1 MAHCN
6 PQVLLLSVLLTVIS
20 ACKERPSMPVVVS
33 QEEDVALPCADSN
46 VMDPK
51 SCLRFKLI
59 NATNA
64 SRMKVIFARP
74 ETPEFQDAERV
85 KLKADANGQMSV
97 TLTKSRKSDEGL
109 YRCEIWQGW
118 ECILV
123 KNISLRV
130 RDCKVPAAVTAA
142 PSTPFNLNCPVEIT
156 SKQQGPQNISWA
168 MLIGGKPV
176 PITSKGVVVNETALA
191 FQSVNYSD
199 SQWYRCEYMLRQT
212 RRCFDIKLLVQ
223 EVEDV
228 AVTTTAPGIP
238 KILYILIKLQLNG
251 VFITEICFLS
261 SLALTTLTNTEII
274 SEPEKEESSGAFIAV
289 VASVIIGIAIMAALI
304 GLFIYRRC
312 NTPRV
317 PQQTLSYPGG
327 TLGGYEIVSLTLSE
341 DRSNRVNSIYQE
353 VPEEGPCT
361 FRY

>member
-20 ACKERPSMPVVVS
+20 ACKEHPPMPVVVS
-33 QEEDVALPCADSN
+33 QEEDVVLPCADSN

-64 SRMKVIFARP
+64 SRMRVIFARP

-85 KLKADANGQMSV
+85 KLKADANGRMSL

-130 RDCKVPAAVTAA
+130 RDCKVLTAVTAA

-176 PITSKGVVVNETALA
+176 PNTSKGVVVNETALA

-199 SQWYRCEYMLRQT
+199 SQWYRCEYMLGQT
-212 RRCFDIKLLVQ
+212 RCCFDIKLLVQ
-223 EVEDV
+223 VEDV
-228 AVTTTAPGIP
+228 AMTTTAP
-238 KILYILIKLQLNG
+238 
-251 VFITEICFLS
+251 
-261 SLALTTLTNTEII
+261 ALTTLTSTEII

-289 VASVIIGIAIMAALI
+289 VASVMIGIAIMAALI

-341 DRSNRVNSIYQE
+341 DRSNRVNSIYQA

>member
-223 EVEDV
+223 VEDV
-228 AVTTTAPGIP
+228 AVTTTAP
-238 KILYILIKLQLNG
+238 
-251 VFITEICFLS
+251 
-261 SLALTTLTNTEII
+261 ALTTLTNTEII

>member
-20 ACKERPSMPVVVS
+20 ACKERQHTNVVVY
-33 QEEDVALPCADSN
+33 QEEDVVLPCADSN

-64 SRMKVIFARP
+64 SWMKVIFARP
-74 ETPEFQDAERV
+74 EMPEFQDAERV
-85 KLKADANGQMSV
+85 KLKADANGRMSL
-97 TLTKSRKSDEGL
+97 TLTKSQKSDEGL

-142 PSTPFNLNCPVEIT
+142 PSTTFNLNCPVEIT

-176 PITSKGVVVNETALA
+176 PITSKGVEVNETALA

-199 SQWYRCEYMLRQT
+199 SQWYRCEYMLGQT

-228 AVTTTAPGIP
+228 VVTTTAP
-238 KILYILIKLQLNG
+238 
-251 VFITEICFLS
+251 
-261 SLALTTLTNTEII
+261 ALTTLTSTEII

-327 TLGGYEIVSLTLSE
+327 TLGGYEIVSLTFSE
-341 DRSNRVNSIYQE
+341 DRSNRVNSIYQA

>member
-1 MAHCN
+1 
-6 PQVLLLSVLLTVIS
+6 
-20 ACKERPSMPVVVS
+20 MPVVVS

-130 RDCKVPAAVTAA
+130 RG
-142 PSTPFNLNCPVEIT
+142 N
-156 SKQQGPQNISWA
+156 
-168 MLIGGKPV
+168 
-176 PITSKGVVVNETALA
+176 
-191 FQSVNYSD
+191 
-199 SQWYRCEYMLRQT
+199 
-212 RRCFDIKLLVQ
+212 
-223 EVEDV
+223 
-228 AVTTTAPGIP
+228 TTH
-238 KILYILIKLQLNG
+238 YIL
-251 VFITEICFLS
+251 FI
-261 SLALTTLTNTEII
+261 LALL
-274 SEPEKEESSGAFIAV
+274 
-289 VASVIIGIAIMAALI
+289 
-304 GLFIYRRC
+304 
-312 NTPRV
+312 
-317 PQQTLSYPGG
+317 
-327 TLGGYEIVSLTLSE
+327 
-341 DRSNRVNSIYQE
+341 
-353 VPEEGPCT
+353 
-361 FRY
+361 